1 MLDAQ
6 DTNTSVEMEMTM
18 PTGRVKWFSLEK
30 GFGFISSDEGEDVY
44 LSSSALPEGVTTV
57 KPGTKLEFGIAE
69 GRRGPQALSVRIVEA
84 PPSVSG
90 SRGNTEDLAIL
101 IEESI
106 KMLDRVGNNLRHG
119 RALNEAE
126 ANRVAKVLR
135 GIAGQIEGSGMI

>member
-1 MLDAQ
+1 MP
-6 DTNTSVEMEMTM
+6 M

-44 LSSSALPEGVTTV
+44 LASSALPDGITTV
-57 KPGTKLEFGIAE
+57 KPGTKLEFGVAD

-84 PPSVSG
+84 PPSISG
-90 SRGNTEDLAIL
+90 TRTNTEDLAIM

-119 RALNEAE
+119 RVLNESE
-126 ANRVAKVLR
+126 AARVAKVLR
-135 GIAGQIEGSGMI
+135 GIAGQIEGTN